1 MPQEGDLQVWW
12 IPQIP
17 FKAFEVPVKNIEEAK
32 LLMDVLATYDF
43 FQYKNKIKPDYS
55 NAGGLKVF
63 EKGEWLEWAN
73 DDGDDITFLCKN
85 EEAPHWV
92 KEVFRQ

>member
-17 FKAFEVPVKNIEEAK
+17 LKAFEVPVKTIDEAK
-32 LLMDVLATYDF
+32 LLMDVLAAYDF
-43 FQYKNKIKPDYS
+43 FQYKNKIKPDYA

-63 EKGEWLEWAN
+63 ENGEWCEWLDN
-73 DDGDDITFLCKN
+73 GGEDICELCRK
-85 EEAPHWV
+85 EESPRWL
-92 KEVFRQ
+92 KEVFKQ